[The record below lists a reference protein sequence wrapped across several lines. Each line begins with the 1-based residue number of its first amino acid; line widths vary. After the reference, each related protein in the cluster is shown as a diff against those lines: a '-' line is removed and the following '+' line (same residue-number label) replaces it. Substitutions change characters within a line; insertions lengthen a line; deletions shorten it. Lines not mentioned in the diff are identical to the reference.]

1 MSTPKPDR
9 QPDRR
14 PDRRETILN
23 AVIELLASRGLEGV
37 THRAVDEVARL
48 PQGSSTYYFPKKAAL
63 LQAAATQLAT
73 LLEEE
78 CDELQVGFAERV
90 ATQGMEAAV
99 NYVAEEVIAYA
110 EDSRQL
116 FLARI
121 ELTLAA
127 ARRDDLAGVGE
138 QLTAAARRPIAFFL
152 RLISDGRADVAI
164 DTCAGLVDGIA
175 LMHATGQGPK
185 PTAEQIAAV
194 VRSIL

>member
-1 MSTPKPDR
+1 MSTSKADRKPDR
-9 QPDRR
+9 G

-37 THRAVDEVARL
+37 THRAVDEAAGL

-63 LQAAATQLAT
+63 LTAAAAQLAT
-73 LLEEE
+73 ILEAD

-90 ATQGMEAAV
+90 ATQGMDAAV
-99 NYVAEEVIAYA
+99 DYVAQEVIAYA
-110 EDSRQL
+110 EDSRRL
-116 FLARI
+116 FLARM

-152 RLISDGRADVAI
+152 RLISNGKADAAI
-164 DTCAGLVDGIA
+164 ETCAGLVDGIA

-185 PTAEQIAAV
+185 PTAKQIAAAL
-194 VRSIL
+194 RSIL